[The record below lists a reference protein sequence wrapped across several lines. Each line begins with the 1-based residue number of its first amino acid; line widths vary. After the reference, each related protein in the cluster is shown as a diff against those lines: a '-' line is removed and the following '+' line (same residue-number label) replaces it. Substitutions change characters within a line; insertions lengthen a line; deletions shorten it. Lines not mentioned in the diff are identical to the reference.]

1 MKQEMLHISTTSVRD
16 TMHACTRNSKQ
27 SNIDFQQ
34 DHLSKKEEIW
44 LNLIFNFSNMI
55 FLHYKL

>member
-1 MKQEMLHISTTSVRD
+1 MKQEMLHISTIAIRD

-44 LNLIFNFSNMI
+44 LRGFPHICF
-55 FLHYKL
+55 